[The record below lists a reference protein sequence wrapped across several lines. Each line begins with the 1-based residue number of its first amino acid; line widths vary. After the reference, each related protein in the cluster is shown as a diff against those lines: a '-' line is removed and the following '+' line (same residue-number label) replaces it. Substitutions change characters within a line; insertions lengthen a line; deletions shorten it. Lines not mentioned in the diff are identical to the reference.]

1 MSIEPPFHSQWGQD
15 AFIAR
20 FLMPHREGTFFEV
33 GALDGLHLSNTLYFE
48 RERDW
53 RGILVEMQ
61 PWYFP
66 ALPRNRP
73 RAHCVNAALG
83 TESMQQLFLNAG
95 DRSGLLRHMN
105 PADIVYLENHF
116 RDAETKPAY
125 TVHWVQVRPIM
136 EVIAEAGLS
145 RIEYFSLDVE
155 GAELD
160 ILRGIDFARVR
171 IDLFTIEDNTVRFT
185 ALRELL
191 APHGYQLIGSLGVD
205 GLFVRHD
212 TLAEIAA
219 RHGAAHVAAMLGAL
233 RPPAA

>member
-1 MSIEPPFHSQWGQD
+1 MGIEPPFHSQWGQD

-61 PWYFP
+61 PWHFP

-105 PADIVYLENHF
+105 PADIVYLENHY
-116 RDAETKPAY
+116 RDAPKKPAY

-171 IDLFTIEDNTVRFT
+171 IDLFTIEDNTGRFT

-233 RPPAA
+233 RPPSA